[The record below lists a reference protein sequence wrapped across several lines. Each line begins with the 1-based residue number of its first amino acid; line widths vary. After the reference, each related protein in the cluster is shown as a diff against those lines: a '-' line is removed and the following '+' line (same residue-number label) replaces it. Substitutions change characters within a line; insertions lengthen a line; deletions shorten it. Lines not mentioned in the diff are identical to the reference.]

1 MDLKKIFLKNAC
13 PTSIGGQAIMEGIMM
28 RGPEK
33 TAIAVRMADGSI
45 HMKTQ
50 PTPKTSKWGKIP
62 LVRGVVNFVSS
73 MVQGTKVLMYSAD
86 VLEENYP
93 DEYEKDKFDIW
104 IEEKLG
110 KEKAWKIL
118 MVFSVLLAIVL
129 AVGIF
134 MLLPTVA
141 VGLLSHVTDSII
153 LLNLAEG
160 AARIVIFVVYIVL
173 ISKMNDIKTVFQY
186 HGAEH
191 KTIHCFENN
200 MELTPENAQQFYTLH
215 PRCGTSF
222 LMFVM
227 VIAVLAHA
235 LMGWPNVWLRII
247 SRILVLPLIAGVSY
261 ELLKWA
267 GRSDNWFVKI
277 LSLPGIY
284 LQKLTTKEP
293 TEKQLEVAIAAMK
306 AVLPENKTP
315 YFEGLCDLDGNP
327 IEKNRDEKER
337 SDKEEDS
344 DSEECLGSA
353 ESLGV
358 QEGLDSEEGS
368 HEEER
373 AGEKVNLENEKISE
387 NEERP
392 ECAES
397 SENGERP
404 EKKEFC
410 GRKEF
415 SDKERSRQKEQ
426 NSVERAKQ
434 RARRTLGEK
443 RALGQRKNYRERRK
457 FR

>member
-1 MDLKKIFLKNAC
+1 MDLNKIFLKNAC

-33 TAIAVRMADGSI
+33 TAVAVRLADGSI

-50 PTPKTSKWGKIP
+50 PTPKMNRWAKVP
-62 LVRGVVNFVSS
+62 LIRGVVNFVSS
-73 MVQGTKVLMYSAD
+73 LIQGTKVLMYSAD

-104 IEEKLG
+104 MEEKFG
-110 KEKAWKIL
+110 KEKAWKVL
-118 MVFSVLLAIVL
+118 MAFSVLIAIVL
-129 AVGIF
+129 AVSIF
-134 MLLPTVA
+134 MLLPTVV
-141 VGLLSHVTDSII
+141 VGWLSAVTDSII

-160 AARIVIFVVYIVL
+160 VVRMIIFIGYILL
-173 ISKMNDIKTVFQY
+173 ISKMKDIRTVFEY

-200 MELTPENAQQFYTLH
+200 LELTPENAQQFYTLH

-235 LMGWPNVWLRII
+235 LMGWPNVWIRII

-267 GRSDNWFVKI
+267 GRSDNWIVKI

-293 TEKQLEVAIAAMK
+293 NEKQLEVAIAAMK

-315 YFEGLCDLDGNP
+315 YFEGLCDLNGEP
-327 IEKNRDEKER
+327 I
-337 SDKEEDS
+337 KEEPKDEDLDQPALNQETKDDNIS
-344 DSEECLGSA
+344 QENDGDNLSEGNFVC
-353 ESLGV
+353 
-358 QEGLDSEEGS
+358 EGDDTDEPAA
-368 HEEER
+368 ER
-373 AGEKVNLENEKISE
+373 A
-387 NEERP
+387 
-392 ECAES
+392 
-397 SENGERP
+397 
-404 EKKEFC
+404 
-410 GRKEF
+410 
-415 SDKERSRQKEQ
+415 D
-426 NSVERAKQ
+426 
-434 RARRTLGEK
+434 
-443 RALGQRKNYRERRK
+443 
-457 FR
+457 

>member
-1 MDLKKIFLKNAC
+1 MDLNKIFLKNAC

-33 TAIAVRMADGSI
+33 TAVAVRLADGSI

-50 PTPKTSKWGKIP
+50 PTPKMNRWAKVP
-62 LVRGVVNFVSS
+62 LIRGVVNFVSS
-73 MVQGTKVLMYSAD
+73 MIQGTKVLMYSAD

-104 IEEKLG
+104 MEEKFG
-110 KEKAWKIL
+110 KEKAWKVL
-118 MVFSVLLAIVL
+118 MAFSVLIAIVL
-129 AVGIF
+129 AVSIF
-134 MLLPTVA
+134 MLLPTVV
-141 VGLLSHVTDSII
+141 VGWLSAVTDSII

-160 AARIVIFVVYIVL
+160 VVRMIIFIGYVLL
-173 ISKMNDIKTVFQY
+173 ISKMKDIRTVFEY

-200 MELTPENAQQFYTLH
+200 LELTPENAQQFYTLH

-235 LMGWPNVWLRII
+235 LMGWPNVWIRII

-267 GRSDNWFVKI
+267 GRSDNWIVKI

-293 TEKQLEVAIAAMK
+293 NEKQLEVAIAAMK

-315 YFEGLCDLDGNP
+315 YFEGLCDLNGEP
-327 IEKNRDEKER
+327 I
-337 SDKEEDS
+337 KEEPKDEDLGQPALNQETKDDNIS
-344 DSEECLGSA
+344 QENDGDNLSEGNFVC
-353 ESLGV
+353 
-358 QEGLDSEEGS
+358 EGDDTDEP
-368 HEEER
+368 
-373 AGEKVNLENEKISE
+373 A
-387 NEERP
+387 
-392 ECAES
+392 A
-397 SENGERP
+397 
-404 EKKEFC
+404 
-410 GRKEF
+410 
-415 SDKERSRQKEQ
+415 
-426 NSVERAKQ
+426 
-434 RARRTLGEK
+434 K
-443 RALGQRKNYRERRK
+443 RAD
-457 FR
+457 

>member
-1 MDLKKIFLKNAC
+1 MDLNKIFLKNAC

-33 TAIAVRMADGSI
+33 TAVAVRLADGSI

-50 PTPKTSKWGKIP
+50 PTPKMNRWAKVP
-62 LVRGVVNFVSS
+62 LIRGVVNFVSS
-73 MVQGTKVLMYSAD
+73 MIQGTKVLMYSAD

-104 IEEKLG
+104 MEEKFG
-110 KEKAWKIL
+110 KEKAWKVL
-118 MVFSVLLAIVL
+118 MAFSVLIAIVL
-129 AVGIF
+129 AVSIF
-134 MLLPTVA
+134 MLLPTVVVGWLSA
-141 VGLLSHVTDSII
+141 VIDSII

-160 AARIVIFVVYIVL
+160 VVRMIIFIGYILL
-173 ISKMNDIKTVFQY
+173 ISKMKDIRTVFEY

-200 MELTPENAQQFYTLH
+200 LELTPENAQQFYTLH

-235 LMGWPNVWLRII
+235 LMGWPNVWIRII

-267 GRSDNWFVKI
+267 GRSDNWIVKI

-293 TEKQLEVAIAAMK
+293 NEKQLEVAIAAMK

-315 YFEGLCDLDGNP
+315 YFEGLCDLNGEP
-327 IEKNRDEKER
+327 I
-337 SDKEEDS
+337 KEEPKDEDLGQPALNQETKDDNIS
-344 DSEECLGSA
+344 QENDGDNLSEGNFVC
-353 ESLGV
+353 
-358 QEGLDSEEGS
+358 EGDDTDEPAA
-368 HEEER
+368 ER
-373 AGEKVNLENEKISE
+373 A
-387 NEERP
+387 
-392 ECAES
+392 
-397 SENGERP
+397 
-404 EKKEFC
+404 
-410 GRKEF
+410 
-415 SDKERSRQKEQ
+415 D
-426 NSVERAKQ
+426 
-434 RARRTLGEK
+434 
-443 RALGQRKNYRERRK
+443 
-457 FR
+457 